1 MIKRI
6 KVQLKL
12 ILSFLFIF
20 FIYIRHGFAYNPT
33 QQAMED
39 LSDSEGYSRN
49 SSFGDFIVYIF
60 LIGLGLAFLLSS
72 FKAKVEVS
80 KFIFKIVFFGL
91 GVPFFIFFISKEMLG
106 NDWKI
111 LALPLL
117 LIILWK
123 FDSIVK
129 LFSRDS
135 DLEDKK

>member
-1 MIKRI
+1 MIKKI
-6 KVQLKL
+6 KVQFKP
-12 ILSFLFIF
+12 IVSFLFIF

-49 SSFGDFIVYIF
+49 SPFGDFIVYIF
-60 LIGLGLAFLLSS
+60 LIGLGLAFLVSS

-80 KFIFKIVFFGL
+80 KFIFQLVFFGL
-91 GVPFFIFFISKEMLG
+91 GVPFFIFFISKEILG

-111 LALPLL
+111 LAVPLL

-135 DLEDKK
+135 DLDDKK

>member
-1 MIKRI
+1 MIKKI

-12 ILSFLFIF
+12 IVSFLFIF

-80 KFIFKIVFFGL
+80 KFIFTIIFFGL
-91 GVPFFIFFISKEMLG
+91 GIPFFIFFISKEILG

-111 LALPLL
+111 MAIPLL
-117 LIILWK
+117 LILMWK
-123 FDSIVK
+123 FDAIQK
-129 LFSRDS
+129 FFSRDR
-135 DLEDKK
+135 DLDDKK